1 MAKMTRR
8 VSLVLLSGALF
19 AGCNSRFFSPTA
31 PSGTSGLP
39 WSSFIGIHASGE
51 AHEAYQTVIPI
62 LRDRGNMV
70 GARVGLTASEGI
82 NGTIKMIGSL
92 GIELVGII
100 DNEYLLDPDIEARID
115 EIYAAY
121 PEITYFQVGNEVT
134 NPNIN
139 SATMSVVHYMVALR
153 RVYDHTQSRY
163 TDKMLIT
170 QSPRGTGDYSREL
183 EEMVSLGLREMSPQ
197 KLIIGINVYS
207 DYALVGYSD
216 KIRKYLSGY
225 RIWVM
230 ETGNSDPSQQVQFV
244 QNFYPQLRTSLRAE
258 RIYWYVMWAGDDDIH
273 MPGSESGFNLISN
286 VLNPPL
292 IYSPLFNK
300 LAGVE
305 E

>member
-8 VSLVLLSGALF
+8 DCLILLSGIPF
-19 AGCNSRFFSPTA
+19 AGCNWRFFSPTA

-39 WSSFIGIHASGE
+39 WSPYIGIHASGE
-51 AHEAYQTVIPI
+51 AHEAYQAVIPV

-70 GARVGLTASEGI
+70 GTRVGITASEGI

-100 DNEYLLDPDIEARID
+100 DNEYLLDPDIERRVD
-115 EIYAAY
+115 EIYAVY

-139 SATMSVVHYMVALR
+139 SATMSIVRYMIALR
-153 RVYDHTQSRY
+153 RVYDHTQRLY
-163 TDKMLIT
+163 PDKMLIS
-170 QSPRGTGDYSREL
+170 QSTFGSGRIGGLEL
-183 EEMVSLGLREMSPQ
+183 EEMVNLGLREMSSG
-197 KLIIGINVYS
+197 KLIVGINVYTL
-207 DYALVGYSD
+207 DAVIEYSRV
-216 KIRKYLSGY
+216 IREHLSGY

-230 ETGNSDPSQQVQFV
+230 ETGTSDPSQQVQFV

-258 RIYWYVMWAGDDDIH
+258 RIYWYVMWGGDECGTCTDT
-273 MPGSESGFNLISN
+273 GYSLISN

-292 IYSPLFNK
+292 VYSPLFNE
-300 LAGVE
+300 LAGVQE
-305 E
+305 

>member
-1 MAKMTRR
+1 MTRR
-8 VSLVLLSGALF
+8 DSLVLLSGSLF

-39 WSSFIGIHASGE
+39 WSPFIGIHASGE

-70 GARVGLTASEGI
+70 GARVGLTAREGI

-153 RVYDHTQSRY
+153 RVYEHTQMHHFG
-163 TDKMLIT
+163 KMLIT

-183 EEMVSLGLREMSPQ
+183 EEMVDLGLREMSPQ
-197 KLIIGINVYS
+197 KLIVGINVYS

-216 KIRKYLSGY
+216 RIRKHLSGY

-230 ETGNSDPSQQVQFV
+230 ETGSSDPSQQVQFV

-292 IYSPLFNK
+292 TYSPLFKK
-300 LAGVE
+300 LAGWE